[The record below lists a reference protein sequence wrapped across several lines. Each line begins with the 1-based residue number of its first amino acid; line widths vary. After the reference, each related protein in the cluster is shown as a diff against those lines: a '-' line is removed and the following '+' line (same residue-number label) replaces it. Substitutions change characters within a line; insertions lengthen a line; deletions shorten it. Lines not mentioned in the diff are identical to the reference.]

1 MLLINFIDFLKISQ
15 KNKNVLPSKP
25 ETKSVDDLGDLVSNL
40 KLDDAEL
47 EQANNLKV
55 IKEMILNSD
64 FTNADKKLSFE
75 FTERGDFVQKL
86 NIDERETK

>member
-1 MLLINFIDFLKISQ
+1 M
-15 KNKNVLPSKP
+15 
-25 ETKSVDDLGDLVSNL
+25 GDLVSNL

-86 NIDERETK
+86 NIDERVTK

>member
-1 MLLINFIDFLKISQ
+1 MLLISFIRFFNIS
-15 KNKNVLPSKP
+15 KKKPLPSKP

-47 EQANNLKV
+47 EHASNLKV
-55 IKEMILNSD
+55 IKEMILKSD

-75 FTERGDFVQKL
+75 YTERGDFVQKL
-86 NIDERETK
+86 NIDACKTK

>member
-1 MLLINFIDFLKISQ
+1 MSLINFIDFLKISQ